1 MGLFGGCG
9 SGGAGSQLRM
19 ALSASS
25 VSGSLSPF
33 VACPSHVCLGG
44 CVPGIVEDDAVDLG
58 LALGLVLE
66 VEEEEEERGLVLLRE
81 VVLMSSGF
89 VLRSNRLCSR
99 VSDLGVALARVL
111 AKVRVRLVVVGESPA
126 VGRFVLVCLLAFEA
140 LEGAP
145 VPLVLVEVQ
154 VRLVVVGVSL
164 AVGRA
169 VLVAGLLVFGAL
181 GGVLVLRVLLARG
194 ELSIRGFFALALV
207 VVPRIRKRIRIV
219 WSGGVLV
226 LLSAAFCCSCFR
238 AAPPRRLVPCR
249 TQFSASRSWP

>member
-1 MGLFGGCG
+1 MGLIEGCG

-19 ALSASS
+19 AFSASS

-33 VACPSHVCLGG
+33 VACPSQVCLG

-58 LALGLVLE
+58 LVLGLVLE

-226 LLSAAFCCSCFR
+226 LLSAAFCCNCFR